1 MNKKKAVLF
10 PYVTS
15 QAFPFVRYC
24 NALSEEFELYQ
35 VVSPQGIIPAG
46 KDAAYLNNREEIG
59 VSVSNEVDCEGADML
74 LVPELPDEYPC
85 LEEVLQTMEQFLASG
100 KEVRCYHPFA
110 GEQLERLQKAGYT
123 EAVPPAVTKPEIDI
137 RVRRVFTP
145 EIPVIF
151 VGGLSGEYDQQEV
164 LLRLSAQLREQGHR
178 IAVFAGNDML
188 AMLKCHSYSPIL
200 RSNVDN
206 GLKVL
211 ALNEMLRKVCKEE
224 HPELILMEL
233 PGGVIRFND
242 VLNGGFGV
250 DTFLLSQAVLPDYF
264 IACAAYGTYNG
275 AYFKE
280 VSAYCENHFGFPINQ
295 IHVSN
300 KLLNYSK
307 TVERF
312 RPFWIK
318 MPEREVEKAIGA
330 YQPMDTDFVVRN
342 WTKGDYTSVILEELE

>member
-1 MNKKKAVLF
+1 MDKKKAVLF
-10 PYVTS
+10 PYVTP
-15 QAFPFVRYC
+15 QTFPFVKYF
-24 NALSEEFELYQ
+24 NALSEELELYQ
-35 VVSPQGIIPAG
+35 VVSPQGVLPAG
-46 KDAAYLNNREEIG
+46 KDAAYLNNREAIG
-59 VSVSNEVDCEGADML
+59 VSVANEVDCEGADVL
-74 LVPELPDEYPC
+74 LVPELPENYPC
-85 LEEVLQTMEQFLASG
+85 LEETLQVMEQFLASG
-100 KEVRCYHPFA
+100 KEVRCYHPLA

-145 EIPVIF
+145 EVPVIF

-164 LLRLSAQLREQGHR
+164 LLRLSVQFRERGRR
-178 IAVFAGNDML
+178 IAVFAGTDML
-188 AMLKCHSYSPIL
+188 AMLQCHSYSPIL

-211 ALNEMLRKVCKEE
+211 ALNELLRKVCKEE

-250 DTFLLSQAVLPDYF
+250 DTFLLSQAVLPDCF

-275 AYFKE
+275 AYFRE
-280 VSAYCENHFGFPINQ
+280 VSAYCERHFGFPINQ
-295 IHVSN
+295 IHISN
-300 KLLNYSK
+300 QLLNYSK

-318 MPEREVEKAIGA
+318 MSETEVAQAIRG
-330 YQPMDTDFVVRN
+330 YQPMDTAFTVRN
-342 WTKGDYTSVILEELE
+342 WTQGDYTGVIWEELV